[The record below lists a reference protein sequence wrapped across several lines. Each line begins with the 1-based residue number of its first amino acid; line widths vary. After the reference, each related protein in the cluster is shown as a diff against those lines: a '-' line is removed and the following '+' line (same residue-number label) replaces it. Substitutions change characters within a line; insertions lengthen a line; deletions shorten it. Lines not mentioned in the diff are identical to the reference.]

1 MGFTRRLRLMV
12 RPFWKGRIFLLVAS
26 PKARGTCC
34 LTCPVLGPAT
44 GQAASAQATGQCPST
59 STCTLETMLIP
70 CEGRNLFNVSGQL
83 VKLRSVQFQ
92 SCVSTCAVTVKR
104 SWLPVLPVEA
114 FSPTEPNF
122 WTMSGSKTLESC
134 NILAKHVA
142 KPFLWKGS

>member
-1 MGFTRRLRLMV
+1 MA
-12 RPFWKGRIFLLVAS
+12 RPSWKGRIFLRVAF
-26 PKARGTCC
+26 PGVRGTCC
-34 LTCPVLGPAT
+34 LIWPVPGPAT

-70 CEGRNLFNVSGQL
+70 CEGRNLFSVSGQPA
-83 VKLRSVQFQ
+83 KLRSVQYQ
-92 SCVSTCAVTVKR
+92 SCASTCVVTVRR
-104 SWLPVLPVEA
+104 SWLPVPPVEA